1 MIERGG
7 KMLNDNISLTPQ
19 DILEKE
25 FKIDTS
31 GYRRQEVDKYL
42 DIIIKDYAQF
52 NSMIKK
58 LDAEKKELV
67 EENLELKRELRN
79 LHANMEVIKN
89 SDKEVTN
96 LDIIRRLSQLEKMV
110 YDKDE
115 E

>member
-1 MIERGG
+1 
-7 KMLNDNISLTPQ
+7 MLDFREIAVND
-19 DILEKE
+19 K
-25 FKIDTS
+25 
-31 GYRRQEVDKYL
+31 QEVDKYL